1 MEQTNRNISYGV
13 AFIVG
18 AAAGAA
24 IGILLAPRSG
34 EETRQKMGDWLKK
47 RREVG
52 KAELRAAQE
61 ALAAGRKVFHD
72 KQKEL
77 TAA

>member
-1 MEQTNRNISYGV
+1 MEQNNRYISYGV

-24 IGILLAPRSG
+24 AGILLAPESG
-34 EETRQKMGDWLKK
+34 EQTRRKMGDWLKK

-61 ALAAGRKVFHD
+61 AVAAGRKVFHD